1 MKKILISNPRYGS
14 TCATKVFH
22 RYCEKHQPSIKA
34 TKLGYDREFLLMNDG
49 TYTHRLPLDLRIWMI
64 ELQREKGKE
73 LLYQL
78 HSLHL
83 FYEYKDGIVLDW
95 FKEFYKD
102 SEIYTLRRKDLWHA
116 LLSLIVHWNSDNMP
130 NKRWHWRSDHDV
142 HNLRE
147 WYKKNP
153 VKKLDI
159 LIDPFIKHIGYLD
172 IIDQEIETKK
182 LWLEDLDLSFLNV
195 EVKVDTK
202 PHNLNYEEFFN
213 ESELEHIRARLR
225 EHKAPFHF

>member
-14 TCATKVFH
+14 TYATKVFH
-22 RYCEKHQPSIKA
+22 RYCEKHQPSVKA

-49 TYTHRLPLDLRIWMI
+49 TYTHRLPLDLKILMI
-64 ELQREKGKE
+64 EEQRKKGKE

-130 NKRWHWRSDHDV
+130 NKNWHKRSDQDV

-147 WYKKNP
+147 WYKRYP
-153 VKKLDI
+153 VKTLDKLI
-159 LIDPFIKHIGYLD
+159 NPFIRYIGYLN
-172 IIDQEIETKK
+172 IIDQEMETKK
-182 LWLEDLDLSFLNV
+182 LWLENLDLSFLKV
-195 EVKVDTK
+195 ETKVDMK
-202 PHNLNYEEFFN
+202 PYNLNYEEFFTDI
-213 ESELEHIRARLR
+213 ELEYIHDKVDKHI
-225 EHKAPFHF
+225 F